1 MTNST
6 TTVERPI
13 VDTENRK
20 SPLQNRDNAEG
31 TDRSNMEHDVLDS
44 HRKQAVRLLK
54 SLANEHRL
62 AILCSLREGEVSV
75 GELVKQLPLSQS
87 ALSQHLAWLRTENLV
102 APRRVAQTVYYR
114 LNNDQAVRII
124 QVLNDLYCEQQNAAT
139 APASG
144 TSAAPGSNKA

>member
-13 VDTENRK
+13 VDTVNRE

-31 TDRSNMEHDVLDS
+31 SDSSKTEHDVLDS

-124 QVLNDLYCEQQNAAT
+124 QVLNDLYCEQQHT
-139 APASG
+139 AASG
-144 TSAAPGSNKA
+144 TSAAPGSDKA

>member
-13 VDTENRK
+13 VDTENRE
-20 SPLQNRDNAEG
+20 SPLQNRDNAES
-31 TDRSNMEHDVLDS
+31 TDRSDTEHDVLDS

-124 QVLNDLYCEQQNAAT
+124 QVLNDLYCEQQHAA
-139 APASG
+139 
-144 TSAAPGSNKA
+144 TSAASGSDKA